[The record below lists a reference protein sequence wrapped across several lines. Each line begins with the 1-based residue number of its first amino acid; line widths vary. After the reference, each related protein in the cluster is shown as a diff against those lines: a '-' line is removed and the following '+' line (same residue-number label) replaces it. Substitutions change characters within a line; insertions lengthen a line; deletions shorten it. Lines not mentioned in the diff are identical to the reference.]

1 MKSIKIWYCSRLSQ
15 VVLSSPVLSLF
26 SRIFLSNRTR
36 KQRYCPSSAKSGSV
50 LQSRLVLSRLTQARE
65 CRPLVFTL
73 KRKLGVLIFYR
84 IDLYLVH
91 VIDDDIVSLVD
102 GDVQVGDALDGVH
115 NQVQVA
121 PAMVLGSPRTQKYQ
135 LVEKNLF

>member
-1 MKSIKIWYCSRLSQ
+1 M
-15 VVLSSPVLSLF
+15 
-26 SRIFLSNRTR
+26 
-36 KQRYCPSSAKSGSV
+36 
-50 LQSRLVLSRLTQARE
+50 
-65 CRPLVFTL
+65 
-73 KRKLGVLIFYR
+73 LIFYR

-121 PAMVLGSPRTQKYQ
+121 PAMVLGSPRTQKYE
-135 LVEKNLF
+135 LIEKNIF